1 MLQTHYRSPLDFS
14 DARLAE
20 ADTSYGHLCTTVR
33 NLRWAAEHAAEDAEG
48 NPSELDQAREAMHTG
63 FVEAMDDDFNT
74 ADALAAIFELVKF
87 VNSNA
92 KADSSKAFLE
102 ALKQEI
108 VTLSDICGLI
118 VDKKAEMLDSDIE
131 ALIEERQAAR
141 KAKNFARADEI
152 RDELLA
158 KGIVLEDTREG
169 VKWKSI
175 TLLTKIKEAFA
186 CEGQDVRAYSPLT
199 LAYIGD
205 GIYELVIRSVVV
217 ERANRSAND
226 LHKKTTRYVKAPAQS
241 AMIEAL
247 LPELT
252 EEEEAVYRRGRN
264 AKSYTTA
271 KNASVADYR
280 RATGFEALMGYL
292 YLTGQIDRMLQLIK
306 DGIRLA
312 GMEL

>member
-1 MLQTHYRSPLDFS
+1 MEKGLNELKELFGLKDRD
-14 DARLAE
+14 
-20 ADTSYGHLCTTVR
+20 
-33 NLRWAAEHAAEDAEG
+33 LR
-48 NPSELDQAREAMHTG
+48 T
-63 FVEAMDDDFNT
+63 
-74 ADALAAIFELVKF
+74 
-87 VNSNA
+87 
-92 KADSSKAFLE
+92 
-102 ALKQEI
+102 
-108 VTLSDICGLI
+108 
-118 VDKKAEMLDSDIE
+118 
-131 ALIEERQAAR
+131 
-141 KAKNFARADEI
+141 
-152 RDELLA
+152 
-158 KGIVLEDTREG
+158 
-169 VKWKSI
+169 
-175 TLLTKIKEAFA
+175 
-186 CEGQDVRAYSPLT
+186 YSPLT

-217 ERANRSAND
+217 EGANRSAND

-292 YLTGQIDRMLQLIK
+292 YLTGQTDRMLELIK

-312 GMEL
+312 GLEI